1 MKEKNHVSHVTCHMS
16 HVTFRLALTP
26 KATDLLLL
34 TPPLFTVDKQ
44 KTLINH
50 GQKLLLKFLK
60 IFIKSCGVD
69 DCLDLESSEPDIPTL
84 FYEERQK
91 T

>member
-1 MKEKNHVSHVTCHMS
+1 MSNVTCHMS
-16 HVTFRLALTP
+16 ASAWP
-26 KATDLLLL
+26 KAADLLLL

-44 KTLINH
+44 KTLIN
-50 GQKLLLKFLK
+50 QKLLLKFLK
-60 IFIKSCGVD
+60 LFNKSCGVD

-84 FYEERQK
+84 FYEERRK